1 MIRFDN
7 VSKRYPGSDEIFRNV
22 SFSID
27 AGEFV
32 FLTGQSGA
40 GKSTLLKLI
49 AATERPTSGTVL
61 IANQNVSKLKPS
73 AIPFLRRRFG
83 LIFQDHKLLYDRNC
97 FENVILPLRING
109 ISELEAAK
117 RVRAALDK
125 VGLLKK
131 EKAMPITLSGG
142 EQQRLAIAR
151 AVVSRPAILL
161 ADEPTGNLDADYAAD
176 IMAIFNAFNQVGVTV
191 IMSTHDALGMSAKQ
205 NRILHLNQGQLNE
218 GQPSQTSNTAG
229 HFNPNTSS
237 TETFQP

>member
-1 MIRFDN
+1 MIQFDQ
-7 VSKRYPGSDEIFRNV
+7 VTKRYPGSDEILKNI

-32 FLTGQSGA
+32 FITGHSGA

-109 ISELEAAK
+109 VSEQEAAK

-125 VGLLKK
+125 VGLLNK
-131 EKAMPITLSGG
+131 ERAMPITLSGG

-151 AVVSRPAILL
+151 AVVSRPSILL
-161 ADEPTGNLDADYAAD
+161 ADEPTGNLDASYAAD
-176 IMAIFNAFNQVGVTV
+176 IMSIFYSFNQVGVTV
-191 IMSTHDALGMSAKQ
+191 IMSTHDALGMSTNQ
-205 NRILHLNQGQLNE
+205 NRVLHLNQGKLTENSRDQTGLN
-218 GQPSQTSNTAG
+218 QNTL
-229 HFNPNTSS
+229 P
-237 TETFQP
+237 TETFPS